1 MDQGPDQIIIRVG
14 EQTFV
19 FRPAEVTA
27 RIARQ
32 VRVATGGLGVL
43 GALSAL
49 ETEPDLD
56 ILAAICYAAQLQT
69 DPDGADYAKIE
80 ASFTYADEVIMEIED
95 EDKDDDSPEH

>member
-1 MDQGPDQIIIRVG
+1 MAEEQITIHVG

-27 RIARQ
+27 RISRQ
-32 VRVATGGLGVL
+32 VRGATGGLGIL
-43 GALSAL
+43 KALSTL

-69 DPDGADYAKIE
+69 DPDKADYDKIE
-80 ASFTYADEVIMEIED
+80 ASFTYADEITMDVAD
-95 EDKDDDSPEH
+95 EDDDSPEV